1 MRTKLTVKNPKPASP
16 TRAPVRSGSLVARK
30 AVRPAAPPAGD
41 KPARPKKAAPAT
53 AGERTFKPRAA
64 AGAERPGA
72 DRAPSKRAPR
82 DGGAERGTR
91 APYRDN
97 ASGEGAKRGFGDR
110 RTSSDRPPRR
120 DDDARPRR
128 SGAGEGGARAPYRD
142 SASGEGAKRSF
153 DDRRTSSDRPPRRDD
168 DARPRRSGAGEGGAR
183 APYRDN
189 ASGEG
194 AKRSFGDRRTSSD
207 RPPRRDD
214 DARPRRAGAGEGG
227 ARAPYRDNAS
237 GEGAKRSFGDRRTS
251 SDRPPRR
258 DDDARPRRAG
268 AGEGGARAPYRD
280 NAAGEGAK
288 RSFGDRRTSSDRP
301 PRRDDDARPRRAG
314 AGEGGARAP
323 YRDNASGEGAKR
335 SFGDRRTSSD
345 RPPRRDDDARP
356 RRTSAGEGGARAP
369 YRDKAAGEGAKR
381 SFGDRP
387 ARPARDGERGST
399 ERRSSGAGMKTAK
412 PVKKPAADIDYG
424 DESGLMRLSKRMSEL
439 GMCSRR
445 EADEWI
451 EKGWVLVDGERIDT
465 LGTKVRADQKIEIDE
480 RASAAQAA
488 QVTIL
493 LHKPVGYVSGQA
505 EDGYEPAAVLI
516 TRANRW
522 SGDHSPVRFSPQH
535 LHALAPAGRL
545 DIDSTGLLVLTQNG
559 VIAKQLIGEQS
570 DIDKEYLVR
579 VRFGERL
586 IDIDQHFPA
595 ESLAKL
601 RHGLELDGVALK
613 PAMVSW
619 QNGEQLRF
627 VLREGKK
634 RQIRR
639 MCELVGLDVIGLK
652 RVRMGRVMLGALP
665 QGQWRYLSADETF

>member
-41 KPARPKKAAPAT
+41 KPARPKKAPAAAAT
-53 AGERTFKPRAA
+53 GERSFKPRGA

-72 DRAPSKRAPR
+72 DRAPAKRAPR
-82 DGGAERGTR
+82 DGGAERGT
-91 APYRDN
+91 
-97 ASGEGAKRGFGDR
+97 
-110 RTSSDRPPRR
+110 
-120 DDDARPRR
+120 
-128 SGAGEGGARAPYRD
+128 
-142 SASGEGAKRSF
+142 
-153 DDRRTSSDRPPRRDD
+153 
-168 DARPRRSGAGEGGAR
+168 
-183 APYRDN
+183 
-189 ASGEG
+189 
-194 AKRSFGDRRTSSD
+194 
-207 RPPRRDD
+207 
-214 DARPRRAGAGEGG
+214 
-227 ARAPYRDNAS
+227 
-237 GEGAKRSFGDRRTS
+237 
-251 SDRPPRR
+251 
-258 DDDARPRRAG
+258 
-268 AGEGGARAPYRD
+268 RAPYRD

-314 AGEGGARAP
+314 GDEGKRP
-323 YRDNASGEGAKR
+323 SYRDNASGEVAKRGFGERRTSSDRPPRRDDDARPRRAAGADDSKRPSYRDKAASEGAKR
-335 SFGDRRTSSD
+335 SYGDRRTSSDRPPRRDDDARPRRAAGGDDSKRPSYRDKATGEGAKRSYGDRRTSSDRPPRRSDDDTRPRRAAGGDDSKRPSYRDKAAGEGAKRGFGDRRTSSD

-356 RRTSAGEGGARAP
+356 RRAAGADDSKRP
-369 YRDKAAGEGAKR
+369 SYRDKAASEGAKR

-387 ARPARDGERGST
+387 ARPARDGD
-399 ERRSSGAGMKTAK
+399 RRSFGAVKTAQ
-412 PVKKPAADIDYG
+412 PVKRATADVDYG
-424 DESGLMRLSKRMSEL
+424 DETGLMRLSKRMSEL

>member
-1 MRTKLTVKNPKPASP
+1 MRTKLTVKNPRPASP

-30 AVRPAAPPAGD
+30 PVRAAAPDAAA
-41 KPARPKKAAPAT
+41 KPARPKQAPAPAA
-53 AGERTFKPRAA
+53 AGERAFKPRAA
-64 AGAERPGA
+64 GGADRPGA
-72 DRAPSKRAPR
+72 DRAPAKRPPR
-82 DGGAERGTR
+82 DGSAERSYRGGDAKPTGRTEQRGPGRPGDSRPYRSVEGKPGARGERGESRPYRDKDAKPAGRTERGERRPGEDRPYRNAEGKPAARGERGESRPYRGTDAKPAGRTERGERGESRYRDKDAKFAGRAERGEGR
-91 APYRDN
+91 PYRS
-97 ASGEGAKRGFGDR
+97 AEGKPAARGERSDTRPYRSTDANPAGERRSADGKFSRGKPDARPAR
-110 RTSSDRPPRR
+110 RG

-128 SGAGEGGARAPYRD
+128 ASAGAEGGKRPYRD
-142 SASGEGAKRSF
+142 TTG
-153 DDRRTSSDRPPRRDD
+153 
-168 DARPRRSGAGEGGAR
+168 
-183 APYRDN
+183 
-189 ASGEG
+189 GEG
-194 AKRSFGDRRTSSD
+194 AKRSFGERRTSSD
-207 RPPRRDD
+207 RP
-214 DARPRRAGAGEGG
+214 
-227 ARAPYRDNAS
+227 ARAPRDGDRAARGPNAP
-237 GEGAKRSFGDRRTS
+237 AKRGAAERPS
-251 SDRPPRR
+251 SGGAGFKTAQPVK
-258 DDDARPRRAG
+258 RRAT
-268 AGEGGARAPYRD
+268 D
-280 NAAGEGAK
+280 V
-288 RSFGDRRTSSDRP
+288 DR
-301 PRRDDDARPRRAG
+301 
-314 AGEGGARAP
+314 
-323 YRDNASGEGAKR
+323 
-335 SFGDRRTSSD
+335 
-345 RPPRRDDDARP
+345 
-356 RRTSAGEGGARAP
+356 
-369 YRDKAAGEGAKR
+369 
-381 SFGDRP
+381 
-387 ARPARDGERGST
+387 
-399 ERRSSGAGMKTAK
+399 
-412 PVKKPAADIDYG
+412 G

-439 GMCSRR
+439 GLCSRR

-465 LGTKVRADQKIEIDE
+465 LGTKVRADQRIEIDE

-505 EDGYEPAAVLI
+505 EDGYEPATVLI
-516 TRANRW
+516 TRENHW
-522 SGDHSPVRFSPQH
+522 SGDRSALRFSPQH
-535 LHALAPAGRL
+535 LHSLAPAGRL

-559 VIAKQLIGEQS
+559 RIAKQLIGEQS

-639 MCELVGLDVIGLK
+639 MCELVGLEVVGLK